1 MTTLQ
6 ALAIGVLTGGLLLS
20 NPTRAQLTPSAKKA
34 ARVRITQG
42 PEIELAKDR
51 LTTIRRTTNNPGGS
65 PEHYGVVHYGEDPKN
80 LTQMV
85 KSHIRLNQ
93 GHRFTIFRVRLDDP
107 KPRTRYYYSVDSMD
121 ARGTTDG
128 VISPVK
134 TFRTHSASK

>member
-1 MTTLQ
+1 MATLLQ
-6 ALAIGVLTGGLLLS
+6 ALAIAVLTGGLLLS
-20 NPTRAQLTPSAKKA
+20 NPTSAQLTPSAKKA

-51 LTTIRRTTNNPGGS
+51 LTIIRWTTNNPGGS

-93 GHRFTIFRVRLDDP
+93 GHRYTIFRVRLDDL
-107 KPRTRYYYSVDSMD
+107 KPRTTLLQRGLDGR
-121 ARGTTDG
+121 ARHDRW
-128 VISPVK
+128 SDQPREN
-134 TFRTHSASK
+134 FRTQ